1 MASLVG
7 AARLAPKIPAKRMNE
22 PTDLEL
28 SARQRRILRRLVE
41 GYVAT
46 GQPVGSRTLVE
57 LTGLDVSSSTIRS
70 ELAEL
75 EARGLLTHPHTSAGR
90 VPTERGYRYY
100 ADRLLERLEPQPQR
114 FPLDL
119 SSARSEVDAALQAT
133 TEALSELTRL
143 LALVS
148 APSLG
153 TATVRHVEVLLLQPQ
168 LAMVVVIT
176 STGSVTKRV
185 YRFPKPVDPGL
196 ANWAAQYL
204 NERVS
209 GLELGSH
216 VLRRRLADPSLGPS
230 ERAFLEPIEELFAEA
245 LAAEGQ
251 SLYVGGTAGLLEDL
265 RDEELDVYQRL
276 LEMLEQRAA
285 LLEVVSQAL
294 DPRRPFVRV
303 GVELEHPAMREL
315 SLVGASYGL
324 TNRTLGAVSLVG
336 PVRMDYEKA
345 IRSVRAAAHE
355 LSRFLEE
362 IYEDN

>member
-1 MASLVG
+1 
-7 AARLAPKIPAKRMNE
+7 MNA
-22 PTDLEL
+22 DMEL
-28 SARQRRILRRLVE
+28 TERQRRILRGVVE
-41 GYVAT
+41 AYVAT

-57 LTGLDVSSSTIRS
+57 RSGLDVSSSTVRS

-75 EARGLLTHPHTSAGR
+75 EAQGFLTHPHTSAGR

-100 ADRLLERLEPQPQR
+100 ADRLLERLEPQPEG
-114 FPLDL
+114 FPLEL
-119 SSARSEVDAALQAT
+119 SAAKTEVDSALQAT
-133 TEALSELTRL
+133 SEALSELTRL

-148 APSLG
+148 APPLG

-176 STGSVTKRV
+176 STGSVTKRI
-185 YRFPKPVDPGL
+185 YRFADPVDPGL
-196 ANWAAQYL
+196 ANWAAEYL

-216 VLRRRLADPSLGPS
+216 LLRRRLDDPSLGVT
-230 ERAFLEPIEELFAEA
+230 ERAFLQPIVALFREA

-251 SLYVGGTAGLLEDL
+251 GLYVGGTAGLLEDL
-265 RDEELDVYQRL
+265 RAEELDAYQRL
-276 LEMLEQRAA
+276 LEVLEKRAA

-303 GVELEHPAMREL
+303 GLELDHPAMREL

-324 TNRTLGAVSLVG
+324 SDRTLGAVSLLG
-336 PVRMDYEKA
+336 PVRMDYDKA
-345 IRSVRAAAHE
+345 LRSVRSAAHE

>member
-1 MASLVG
+1 MN
-7 AARLAPKIPAKRMNE
+7 APA
-22 PTDLEL
+22 DLEL
-28 SARQRRILRRLVE
+28 NVRQRRILHGVVE
-41 GYVAT
+41 GYVTT

-90 VPTERGYRYY
+90 IPTERGYRYY
-100 ADRLLERLEPQPQR
+100 ADRLLERLEPQPHG

-143 LALVS
+143 LAVVS
-148 APSLG
+148 APPLG

-185 YRFPKPVDPGL
+185 YRFSGPVDPGL

-294 DPRRPFVRV
+294 DPRRRPFVRV

-324 TNRTLGAVSLVG
+324 TNRTLGAVSLLG

-345 IRSVRAAAHE
+345 LRSVRAAAHE
-355 LSRFLEE
+355 LSRFVEE

>member
-1 MASLVG
+1 
-7 AARLAPKIPAKRMNE
+7 MNA
-22 PTDLEL
+22 DMEL
-28 SARQRRILRRLVE
+28 TNRQRLILRGVVE
-41 GYVAT
+41 AYVAT
-46 GQPVGSRTLVE
+46 GEPVGSRTLVE
-57 LTGLDVSSSTIRS
+57 RTGLDVSSSTVRS

-75 EARGLLTHPHTSAGR
+75 EASGLLTHPHTSAGR

-100 ADRLLERLEPQPQR
+100 ADRLLERLEQQPEG

-119 SSARSEVDAALQAT
+119 SAARTEVDAALQAT
-133 TEALSELTRL
+133 TEALSDLTRL

-148 APSLG
+148 APPLG
-153 TATVRHVEVLLLQPQ
+153 TATVRHVELLLLQPQ

-185 YRFPKPVDPGL
+185 YRFADPVDPGL
-196 ANWAAQYL
+196 ANWAAEYL

-216 VLRRRLADPSLGPS
+216 LLRRRLGDPSLGAT
-230 ERAFLEPIEELFAEA
+230 ERAFLQPIEALFREA

-251 SLYVGGTAGLLEDL
+251 GLYVGGTAGLLEDL
-265 RDEELDVYQRL
+265 RAEELDAYQRL
-276 LEMLEQRAA
+276 LEVLEKRAA
-285 LLEVVSQAL
+285 LLEVVSHAL
-294 DPRRPFVRV
+294 DPRRPYVRV
-303 GVELEHPAMREL
+303 GPELEHPSLREL

-324 TNRTLGAVSLVG
+324 TGRTLGAVSLVG
-336 PVRMDYEKA
+336 PVRMDYDKA
-345 IRSVRAAAHE
+345 LRSVRAAAYE

>member
-1 MASLVG
+1 MIETS
-7 AARLAPKIPAKRMNE
+7 E
-22 PTDLEL
+22 TDLTD
-28 SARQRRILRRLVE
+28 RQRRILRGVVE
-41 GYVAT
+41 CYVEM
-46 GQPVGSRTLVE
+46 GEPVGSRTLLE
-57 LTGLDVSSSTIRS
+57 RTGLHVSSSTVRS

-90 VPTERGYRYY
+90 VPTERGYRFY
-100 ADRLLERLEPQPQR
+100 ADRLLERLEPQPEG

-119 SSARSEVDAALQAT
+119 SSARTEVDSALQAT

-148 APSLG
+148 APPLG

-176 STGSVTKRV
+176 STGSVTKGV
-185 YRFPKPVDPGL
+185 YRFQRPVDPGL
-196 ANWAAQYL
+196 ANWAAEYL

-216 VLRRRLADPSLGPS
+216 LLRRRLDDTSLGPV
-230 ERAFLEPIEELFAEA
+230 ERAFLQPIESLFREA
-245 LAAEGQ
+245 LVAEGQ
-251 SLYVGGTAGLLEDL
+251 SLYVGGTSGLLEDL
-265 RDEELDVYQRL
+265 RAEELDAYQRL
-276 LEMLEQRAA
+276 LEVLEKRAA
-285 LLEVVSQAL
+285 LLEVVSHAL

-303 GVELEHPAMREL
+303 GPELDHPAMRQL

-324 TNRTLGAVSLVG
+324 TDRTLGAVSLLG
-336 PVRMDYEKA
+336 PVRMDYDKA
-345 IRSVRAAAHE
+345 LRSVRAAAHE

>member
-1 MASLVG
+1 MIETTA
-7 AARLAPKIPAKRMNE
+7 
-22 PTDLEL
+22 TDLTD
-28 SARQRRILRRLVE
+28 RQRRILHGVVE
-41 GYVAT
+41 GFVAT

-57 LTGLDVSSSTIRS
+57 LTGLDVSSSTVRS
-70 ELAEL
+70 EFAEL
-75 EARGLLTHPHTSAGR
+75 EVRGLLTHPHTSAGR
-90 VPTERGYRYY
+90 IPTERGYRYY
-100 ADRLLERLEPQPQR
+100 ADRLLEHLEPQPEG
-114 FPLDL
+114 FPLEL
-119 SSARSEVDAALQAT
+119 SSAKTEVDAALQAM
-133 TEALSELTRL
+133 TEALSDLTRL

-148 APSLG
+148 APPLG

-185 YRFPKPVDPGL
+185 YRFAEPADPGL

-216 VLRRRLADPSLGPS
+216 LLLRRLDDPSLGPT
-230 ERAFLEPIEELFAEA
+230 ERAFLQPIDALFREA

-251 SLYVGGTAGLLEDL
+251 GLYIGGTAGLLEDL
-265 RDEELDVYQRL
+265 RVEELDVYQQL
-276 LEMLEQRAA
+276 LEVLEKRAA

-303 GVELEHPAMREL
+303 GPELEHPSMREL

-324 TNRTLGAVSLVG
+324 NDRTLGAVSLLG
-336 PVRMDYEKA
+336 PVRMDYDKA
-345 IRSVRAAAHE
+345 LRSVRAAAHE